1 MVGWWGSCPAPTAR
15 RATRKGR
22 GRLHLSRP
30 HDEARSS
37 IARTAAEVVGGLV
50 IVTIGWFI
58 VRPGRISSYVTD
70 RGQSAF
76 TMNVDDGDAKEV
88 FAG

>member
-1 MVGWWGSCPAPTAR
+1 M
-15 RATRKGR
+15 
-22 GRLHLSRP
+22 
-30 HDEARSS
+30 
-37 IARTAAEVVGGLV
+37 